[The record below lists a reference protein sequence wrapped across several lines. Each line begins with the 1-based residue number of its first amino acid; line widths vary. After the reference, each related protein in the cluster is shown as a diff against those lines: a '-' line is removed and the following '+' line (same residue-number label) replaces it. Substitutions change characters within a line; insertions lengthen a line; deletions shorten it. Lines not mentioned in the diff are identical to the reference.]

1 MVRPPDWREDA
12 YPAFDADE
20 VGDQEESVAYGD
32 GEIDDSSCGGMGCFS
47 GGWASQPQSR
57 TISKLS
63 DSFLGPSRGNEESVQ
78 ESVLADGHDVAYRGG
93 EYWTEVPP
101 SPPSASVIAD
111 TSSGYDASLRHDE
124 MGQDMQLY
132 SAGDLEEPLE
142 RPTGCWAAREIAS
155 TDRAGTGR
163 ALPEVM
169 SPVHPNQQLTL
180 GPAFTEHEMCFAPA
194 GSVCGGLQCC
204 GLRCESMPRES
215 EIRQMV
221 LNAQTPVLLH
231 VYEVGDKKSVQRVN
245 QMTMNILRRGGVF
258 HGAIEVHG
266 VEWSY
271 GGTMDHSTGVYSCLP
286 RMNEAHTFRESI
298 YLGDCRK
305 GQAEVELIVAR
316 MAADWPGMAYSL
328 LHQNCCHFSDA
339 FAHELGVGEIPRW
352 VNRLARRG
360 AFFDDE
366 AEFMQAHFFKK
377 PTRPQGASDVA
388 LAKYGSWHEQWTRP
402 QYSDKL

>member
-1 MVRPPDWREDA
+1 MVRPPDWREDV
-12 YPAFDADE
+12 YPALDADE
-20 VGDQEESVAYGD
+20 VEESVAYGD
-32 GEIDDSSCGGMGCFS
+32 GEIDDSSCGGLGCFS
-47 GGWASQPQSR
+47 AGWASQPQQR
-57 TISKLS
+57 TMSKLS
-63 DSFLGPSRGNEESVQ
+63 ESAQGSFL
-78 ESVLADGHDVAYRGG
+78 ADEHDVAYRGG
-93 EYWTEVPP
+93 EYGTEVPP
-101 SPPSASVIAD
+101 SPTAASVIAD
-111 TSSGYDASLRHDE
+111 TSSGGYDASLPPHDE

-132 SAGDLEEPLE
+132 SAGDLEEPLQ
-142 RPTGCWAAREIAS
+142 RPTGCWAAREVAS
-155 TDRAGTGR
+155 TDQAMGRAGTGR

-169 SPVHPNQQLTL
+169 SRIHPNQQLTL
-180 GPAFTEHEMCFAPA
+180 GPAFTEHRMCFAPA
-194 GSVCGGLQCC
+194 GSVCGGLQCS

-231 VYEVGDKKSVQRVN
+231 VYEVGDTKAVQRVN

-258 HGAIEVHG
+258 HGAVEVHG

-286 RMNEAHTFRESI
+286 RMNKAHTFRESI

-316 MAADWPGMAYSL
+316 MAAEWPGMAYSL

-339 FAHELGVGEIPRW
+339 FAHELGVGGIPSW